1 MLFFLHPFRTA
12 RRAVVAIVVL
22 AGLAAVAVTA
32 AQVGLAARRTVEGRV
47 DAIVVMGA
55 AQYDGEPS
63 GALRGRL
70 EHAAALYA
78 DGVAPIVVVTGGN
91 QPGDR
96 TTEGMTG
103 FVVLRDLGLPEEAIL
118 VENTSTNT
126 WEQLSATAAIL
137 LGRGLDE
144 VVLVS
149 DPYHNLRLLE
159 VADEVG
165 LVAQVDATDASWGR
179 SEWVRET
186 GAVLVGRVIGFR
198 RLADLR

>member
-1 MLFFLHPFRTA
+1 MLFFLHPFRSA

-70 EHAAALYA
+70 EHAAALHA

-186 GAVLVGRVIGFR
+186 GAVLLGRVIGFR

>member
-12 RRAVVAIVVL
+12 RRAVVAIIVL
-22 AGLAAVAVTA
+22 AGLAAVATTA
-32 AQVGLAARRTVEGRV
+32 AQVGLAARRSVVGTV

-70 EHAAALYA
+70 VHAAELYGA
-78 DGVAPIVVVTGGN
+78 GVAPLVVVTGGN

-103 FVVLRDLGLPEEAIL
+103 FVVLRELGLPEDAIL
-118 VENTSTNT
+118 VEDASTNT

-137 LGRGLDE
+137 AERGLSE
-144 VVLVS
+144 VVVVS

-186 GAVLVGRVIGFR
+186 GAVLLGRIIGFR
-198 RLADLR
+198 RLAGFR

>member
-186 GAVLVGRVIGFR
+186 GAVLLGRVIGFR

>member
-1 MLFFLHPFRTA
+1 MLFFLHPFRSA
-12 RRAVVAIVVL
+12 RRAVVAIVML

-70 EHAAALYA
+70 EHAAALHA

-186 GAVLVGRVIGFR
+186 GAVLLGRVIGFR
-198 RLADLR
+198 RLAGLR

>member
-70 EHAAALYA
+70 EHAAALYV

>member
-1 MLFFLHPFRTA
+1 VLFFLHPFRSA

-70 EHAAALYA
+70 EHAAALHA

-103 FVVLRDLGLPEEAIL
+103 FVVRRDLGLPEEAIL

-198 RLADLR
+198 RLADPR

>member
-1 MLFFLHPFRTA
+1 MP
-12 RRAVVAIVVL
+12 
-22 AGLAAVAVTA
+22 
-32 AQVGLAARRTVEGRV
+32 
-47 DAIVVMGA
+47 
-55 AQYDGEPS
+55 
-63 GALRGRL
+63 
-70 EHAAALYA
+70 
-78 DGVAPIVVVTGGN
+78 
-91 QPGDR
+91 
-96 TTEGMTG
+96 
-103 FVVLRDLGLPEEAIL
+103 
-118 VENTSTNT
+118 
-126 WEQLSATAAIL
+126 TAAIL

>member
-1 MLFFLHPFRTA
+1 VLFFLHPFRTA

-70 EHAAALYA
+70 EHAAALYT

>member
-70 EHAAALYA
+70 EHAAALYT